1 MNQAQASTRQIGFWS
16 ALRIWWTDNISP
28 LQMATLQLQRAEVS
42 LLDHEANREVYT
54 AECEMLKA
62 RIKRLRKQVNDL
74 TMEQVNGLTMEQIE
88 VAKTTS
94 SEVNE

>member
-1 MNQAQASTRQIGFWS
+1 MV
-16 ALRIWWTDNISP
+16 
-28 LQMATLQLQRAEVS
+28 TLQLQRAEVS

-74 TMEQVNGLTMEQIE
+74 TLEQGDSNKSATAGT
-88 VAKTTS
+88 AD
-94 SEVNE
+94 

>member
-1 MNQAQASTRQIGFWS
+1 MV
-16 ALRIWWTDNISP
+16 
-28 LQMATLQLQRAEVS
+28 TLQLQRAEVS

-74 TMEQVNGLTMEQIE
+74 TLEQGDSNKSAT
-88 VAKTTS
+88 ADTAD
-94 SEVNE
+94 

>member
-1 MNQAQASTRQIGFWS
+1 
-16 ALRIWWTDNISP
+16 
-28 LQMATLQLQRAEVS
+28 MATLQLQRAEVS

-54 AECEMLKA
+54 AECELLKA

-74 TMEQVNGLTMEQIE
+74 TMAQIE

>member
-1 MNQAQASTRQIGFWS
+1 MNQAQASTQQIGFWS
-16 ALRIWWTDNISP
+16 ALRIWWTGNISP

-54 AECEMLKA
+54 AECEMLKT

-74 TMEQVNGLTMEQIE
+74 TMEQDDSNKSATAGT
-88 VAKTTS
+88 AD
-94 SEVNE
+94 

>member
-1 MNQAQASTRQIGFWS
+1 
-16 ALRIWWTDNISP
+16 
-28 LQMATLQLQRAEVS
+28 MATLQLQRAEVS

-74 TMEQVNGLTMEQIE
+74 TMEQDDSIKSATAGT
-88 VAKTTS
+88 AD
-94 SEVNE
+94 